1 MKFESDA
8 AHISTMNE
16 DIFCPP
22 QDQQIAE
29 FCKPCPITTSE
40 KPLDEPPIVNICT
53 ACNAAMVVVGQ
64 YHVCQYCGQEKII
77 DQDISETHPLGQ
89 PNYSSEYTTLKLSGR
104 GSYVY
109 QRSLIRCCHTHQPS
123 RRANILK
130 DMTKWNNECDKYR
143 LPKNVIQQA
152 SEMFSTIRDAGYVY
166 RGGSREGVMG
176 NCIYYACYAA
186 GITKTPAEIAQF
198 TGISEKFISQGSR
211 ILHKL
216 HELGVINIP
225 TVINPISDY
234 LDRFM
239 SILMIDIPRYKPFLL
254 EMLETASK
262 NKLHV
267 IYDSKNLT
275 KCAGVLYLLADRIP
289 HMQQRLTKEEIEKC
303 CQTSRTTFVKY
314 TEMMLSYWRLFK
326 AVYKRHRIPMRDAW
340 AGEAHRENIQKCH
353 VKKKKRG
360 VRVLRKKIVGQL
372 ISR

>member
-1 MKFESDA
+1 MRD
-8 AHISTMNE
+8 MD
-16 DIFCPP
+16 DIFGIP
-22 QDQQIAE
+22 QDFQFEPVDKEAAVVASVECIEPQTNNMCDS
-29 FCKPCPITTSE
+29 CKIP
-40 KPLDEPPIVNICT
+40 
-53 ACNAAMVVVGQ
+53 MVTIGTF
-64 YHVCQYCGQEKII
+64 YVCQYCGQERVIT
-77 DQDISETHPLGQ
+77 QDIAETHPFGQ

-109 QRSLIRCCHTHQPS
+109 QKSLIRCCQTYQPS

-130 DMTKWNNECDKYR
+130 DMTRWNNECDKYR
-143 LPKNVIQQA
+143 IPKNVIQQA
-152 SEMFSTIRDAGYVY
+152 SEMFCTIRDAGYVY

-176 NCIYYACYAA
+176 NCIYYACYMA

-216 HELGVINIP
+216 HELGVIKIP

-239 SILMIDIPRYKPFLL
+239 NILMIDIQRYKPFLL
-254 EMLETASK
+254 DIIDTATK

-289 HMQQRLTKEEIEKC
+289 HLKQRLTKEEIEKC
-303 CQTSRTTFVKY
+303 CQTSRTTFIKY
-314 TEMMLSYWRLFK
+314 TEMLLNYWPLFK
-326 AVYKRHRIPMRDAW
+326 AVYKRHCIPMRNTW
-340 AGEAHRENIQKCH
+340 ASGPHIKNVQMCMGR
-353 VKKKKRG
+353 KKKMG
-360 VRVLRKKIVGQL
+360 SRVTLKKIIGPIV
-372 ISR
+372 SR